1 MWRQLSC
8 LWHYLYI
15 IYFSN
20 ERPKYKLMETDNL
33 IFLTLLGWGLVE
45 FRCTVFPRI
54 VSHVTLNETKRIWK
68 IHFSKKMRDI

>member
-8 LWHYLYI
+8 LWHYLYV

-33 IFLTLLGWGLVE
+33 IFLTLLGWGWV
-45 FRCTVFPRI
+45 VGADGVQMYRI
-54 VSHVTLNETKRIWK
+54 PHHSVTCNTK
-68 IHFSKKMRDI
+68 